1 MSRIAVLS
9 RYQCLIL
16 VLVKCLEKHTKRGP
30 LIQRSSFFFF
40 RHLFHCLKRE
50 SCFTVTKQSWRF
62 CLVTNA
68 SSCLI
73 SPQTSHQSQG
83 QVTSNKW
90 FSTIIFLV
98 LRLVHKSDFKFGT
111 CYTQES
117 TTCMYL
123 TEWEGWKENI
133 SLEVRRYGPSAVAL
147 TQSMTILSY
156 DQFLVN
162 FHVCEGC

>member
-1 MSRIAVLS
+1 MSNFGS
-9 RYQCLIL
+9 SEMFGETH
-16 VLVKCLEKHTKRGP
+16 KKRTSD
-30 LIQRSSFFFF
+30 IEVVFFFLQTPISLSQT
-40 RHLFHCLKRE
+40 RELFHSYKIVLAILLSHKRFKLLDIATGK
-50 SCFTVTKQSWRF
+50 S
-62 CLVTNA
+62 LVTRA
-68 SSCLI
+68 SHK
-73 SPQTSHQSQG
+73 QQM
-83 QVTSNKW
+83 VFYNY
-90 FSTIIFLV
+90 FLV

-123 TEWEGWKENI
+123 TEWEGGKENI